1 MKDFLR
7 TTIGKTLLFIICALS
22 IGGLFGSSLA
32 AIIYNDY
39 GDAIFYKKSEQ
50 EIVDNFVSCIVF
62 DKVTQ
67 QAQSIIAY
75 ANTQLDPSY
84 GDFAPQP
91 TTSPEQENPLKY
103 LDDAAL
109 LRLVEETIISA
120 AKTDNFETSEIDFK
134 LLSSSERELMA
145 SEDALSIEKWDYSY
159 IFNIEKSE
167 EGRLYFSG
175 MRGAKSGEP
184 SEQGLYLKLQV
195 KLKEES
201 LANSEVS
208 FMKRLVHLAYSLRF
222 AVYWIMAGSLL
233 IAIFSFVLLMSVSGR
248 RPGTEEIVPGA
259 LNFIPFDVLFVL
271 TCCIPLPFVAGL
283 GGVNLSGMRELTI
296 ALVILFFG
304 GAFSV
309 SAILGLSMSAAARI
323 KQKTLIKKSLWFIC
337 LSFIWRVIRG
347 ACRLIVSGF
356 RNIPLVWKTAL
367 IVFGISFVE
376 FLFIGIG
383 FNAGGEVLALYF
395 FLEKLIIIPAV
406 LYLALMLKRLKKGGE
421 ALAEGDL
428 SYVTN
433 TKRMIGDLKKHG
445 ENLNSAAIGIS
456 KAVDARTKSEHMKTE
471 LISNV
476 SHDIKTP
483 LTSII
488 NYSML
493 ISEEE
498 TENEKIKEYAAV
510 LRRQSE
516 RLSRLTDDIVEAS
529 KAQSGNLEVNLSPCD
544 ASVFITQ
551 AAGEYEDK
559 LNASELTLI
568 TKKPEKEVL
577 IMADGR
583 RMLRIFDNLMSN
595 ISKYAQSGTRVYLSL
610 EEEKDEAVISFKN
623 TSRDSLDIDP
633 SELMER
639 FTRGDSARSSEGN
652 GLGLAI
658 AKSMAELQGGK
669 LELSIDG
676 DLFKAQLKF
685 PLIKNGAEPK
695 KA

>member
-7 TTIGKTLLFIICALS
+7 TTIGKTLLFIICAIS
-22 IGGLFGSSLA
+22 IGGFLGSSLA
-32 AIIYNDY
+32 AVVYNDY
-39 GDAIFYKKSEQ
+39 GDAIFYKKSER
-50 EIVDNFVSCIVF
+50 EIFNDFVSRIVF

-75 ANTQLDPSY
+75 ANAQLDPSY

-91 TTSPEQENPLKY
+91 TTSPERENPLKY

-109 LRLVEETIISA
+109 LRMVEESIISA
-120 AKTDNFETSEIDFK
+120 AKTGNFENSEIDFK
-134 LLSSSERELMA
+134 LSSSTGRELMA
-145 SEDALSIEKWDYSY
+145 SSGAASIEKWDYAY
-159 IFNIEKSE
+159 VLFIEKSE

-175 MRGAKSGEP
+175 MREAKIGEM

-195 KLKEES
+195 KLREEA

-208 FMKRLVHLAYSLRF
+208 FMKSLIHLAYSLRF
-222 AVYWIMAGSLL
+222 AVYWIMVGSLL
-233 IAIFSFVLLMSVSGR
+233 LAIFSFVLLMSVSGR
-248 RPGTEEIVPGA
+248 RPGTEEIIPGA
-259 LNFIPFDVLFVL
+259 LNFVPFDVLFVL
-271 TCCIPLPFVAGL
+271 TCAVPVPFVAGL
-283 GGVNLSGMRELTI
+283 DGVNLSGMRELTF
-296 ALVILFFG
+296 ALVFVFLG
-304 GAFSV
+304 GAFGV
-309 SAILGLSMSAAARI
+309 AAFLGLSMSAAARI

-337 LSFIWRVIRG
+337 LSLIWRVIRG
-347 ACRLIVSGF
+347 AWRLVLSGF
-356 RNIPLVWKTAL
+356 RNLPLVWKTAL
-367 IVFGISFVE
+367 ILFGISFVE
-376 FLFIGIG
+376 LIFIGIG
-383 FNAGGEVLALYF
+383 LNAGGDIIILYF

-428 SYVTN
+428 SYVTD

-456 KAVDARTKSEHMKTE
+456 KAIDARTKSERMKTE

-498 TENEKIKEYAAV
+498 TENEKIREYTDV

-568 TKKPEKEVL
+568 TKKPEKELL

-595 ISKYAQSGTRVYLSL
+595 ISKYAQGGTRVYLSL

-623 TSRDSLDIDP
+623 TSRESLDIDP

-669 LELSIDG
+669 LEISIDG
-676 DLFKAQLKF
+676 DLFKAQLRF
-685 PLIKNGAEPK
+685 PLIKK
-695 KA
+695 S

>member
-7 TTIGKTLLFIICALS
+7 TTFGKTLLFIICALS
-22 IGGLFGSSLA
+22 IAGFFGSSLA
-32 AIIYNDY
+32 AIVYNDY

-50 EIVDNFVSCIVF
+50 EIVDDFVGRIVF

-67 QAQSIIAY
+67 QAQNIIAY
-75 ANTQLDPSY
+75 ANAQLDPSY

-91 TTSPEQENPLKY
+91 TGAPVPESQLKY

-109 LRLVEETIISA
+109 LRLVEESIISA
-120 AKTDNFETSEIDFK
+120 AKTGSFENSEIDFK

-145 SEDALSIEKWDYSY
+145 SEEAASVEKWDYTY
-159 IFNIEKSE
+159 VLYIEKSE

-175 MRGAKSGEP
+175 MSEAKPGEP

-195 KLKEES
+195 KLKEEA

-208 FMKRLVHLAYSLRF
+208 FMKNLIHLAYSLRF
-222 AVYWIMAGSLL
+222 AVYWVMAGSLL
-233 IAIFSFVLLMSVSGR
+233 LAIFSFVLLMSVSGR
-248 RPGTEEIVPGA
+248 RPGTEEIIPGA

-271 TCCIPLPFVAGL
+271 TCCIPVPFVAGL
-283 GGVNLSGMRELTI
+283 SGFNLNGMREFTL

-309 SAILGLSMSAAARI
+309 SAFLGLCMSAAARI

-337 LSFIWRVIRG
+337 LSFIWKVLRG
-347 ACRLIVSGF
+347 AWRLMISFF
-356 RNIPLVWKTAL
+356 RNLPLVWKTAL

-376 FLFIGIG
+376 LIFIGVG
-383 FNAGGEVLALYF
+383 LNAGGDIIVLYF
-395 FLEKLIIIPAV
+395 FLEKLIIIPAI
-406 LYLALMLKRLKKGGE
+406 LYFALMLKRLKKGGE

-456 KAVDARTKSEHMKTE
+456 KAVDARTKSERMKTE

-498 TENEKIKEYAAV
+498 TENEKIREYAAV
-510 LRRQSE
+510 LRRQAE

-529 KAQSGNLEVNLSPCD
+529 KAQSGNLEVNLSPCE

-568 TKKPEKEVL
+568 TKKPEEEL
-577 IMADGR
+577 FIMADGR

-669 LELSIDG
+669 LEISIDG

-685 PLIKNGAEPK
+685 PIIKKG
-695 KA
+695 